1 MSPKKKR
8 SKSSFFLS
16 KSSPRKTP
24 EKQKQKPKK
33 KNLNKIVEILSQT
46 QQAKSGKKKQ
56 EEATSVEMM
65 SKEQKVKSMD
75 KPKKKTKCGTCPN
88 CIKANCGSCTNCQDM
103 KMFGG
108 PGKSK
113 QSCKMRK
120 CLLFGSSLKN
130 SSISALAASST
141 SVLASSSISVLV
153 RVFYYFFNSVFTNLL
168 FFRTLSHQ
176 EVSRRKYPFIHQSLL
191 HPHMP
196 VLL

>member
-141 SVLASSSISVLV
+141 SVLV
-153 RVFYYFFNSVFTNLL
+153 RVFIIFSIV
-168 FFRTLSHQ
+168 
-176 EVSRRKYPFIHQSLL
+176 SLL
-191 HPHMP
+191 ISSFSGLSVIKKSQEESILSFTSHCFT
-196 VLL
+196 LTCQCFYSFN